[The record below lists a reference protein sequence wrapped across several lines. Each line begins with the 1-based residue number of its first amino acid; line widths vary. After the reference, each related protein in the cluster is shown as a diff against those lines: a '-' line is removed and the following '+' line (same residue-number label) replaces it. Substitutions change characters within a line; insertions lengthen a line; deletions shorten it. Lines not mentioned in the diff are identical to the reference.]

1 MSRTDTRNDEYISK
15 NAGGDIVISVEDIM
29 RKWCETRR
37 DAKVAEQRYILAAEL
52 NNIRW

>member
-1 MSRTDTRNDEYISK
+1 MSRIDTRNEDEYISK
-15 NAGGDIVISVEDIM
+15 NAGGDIVIS